1 MTYAREYPLYS
12 TSTLV
17 DSSEITTALPGVG
30 CARCADP
37 NRRNLAG
44 EFLPP
49 VAGPHGHC
57 HACGRV
63 LRLGARRYPGVL
75 AVLPPGTRGNG
86 ASLRPRAVEEVALIA
101 AVVEVLLMVLGYGR
115 GREEGR

>member
-17 DSSEITTALPGVG
+17 GSSEITTALPGVG

-37 NRRNLAG
+37 NRRNLSG

-63 LRLGARRYPGVL
+63 LRLGDARDD
-75 AVLPPGTRGNG
+75 TR
-86 ASLRPRAVEEVALIA
+86 ACSPCFRQALEVTARAYA
-101 AVVEVLLMVLGYGR
+101 
-115 GREEGR
+115 RERSRRSR